1 MFDVAAALLWDD
13 EETITSESFRRKTV
27 RSCNSCDAAQ
37 LGLPI
42 GTRSTNSVYIYN
54 IYIYTIYIYNIYIY
68 TQYIYI
74 YTIYIYTMYIYIYIY
89 TIYIYIYNIF
99 IYIYIYIYCYMTLYI
114 YIYYTTIYIY
124 IITIYIYIYIN
135 GISPSHQ
142 VHQHSASSTS
152 PELRPEVF
160 GRARAQG
167 IQRRLDALRQCHQ
180 QALPDGTRI
189 ADGEVIPWN
198 HHFCYR

>member
-74 YTIYIYTMYIYIYIY
+74 YIYIYNIYIY
-89 TIYIYIYNIF
+89 TIYI
-99 IYIYIYIYCYMTLYI
+99 
-114 YIYYTTIYIY
+114 
-124 IITIYIYIYIN
+124 
-135 GISPSHQ
+135 
-142 VHQHSASSTS
+142 
-152 PELRPEVF
+152 
-160 GRARAQG
+160 
-167 IQRRLDALRQCHQ
+167 
-180 QALPDGTRI
+180 
-189 ADGEVIPWN
+189 
-198 HHFCYR
+198 